1 MLRVTSPSLLPSSLL
16 SISLFLSSLPF
27 LLSSSLSFIA
37 TAAAEEPLSP
47 FFLFLSAPDAA
58 TQAAA
63 ELLLPCL
70 FLPGLSLADVAAAAL
85 EPSAAVEPPS
95 PRIPISHSRHLTRLQ
110 LGLLLNHR
118 DQPSICAPLRLM
130 RLRPHYP
137 LRLPRQ
143 NRLQIHR
150 LGRLLLRLSNRKRL
164 RILESLAPYG
174 LLLQMV
180 YLFRT
185 YNCAE
190 FPMEVTLRRRPMLAN
205 HLCADTY
212 YSNRPQSIRS

>member
-1 MLRVTSPSLLPSSLL
+1 VLRITSPSLLPSSLL
-16 SISLFLSSLPF
+16 SVSLFLSSLPF

-70 FLPGLSLADVAAAAL
+70 FLPGLSLTDVAAAAL
-85 EPSAAVEPPS
+85 EPPAAVEPLS

-118 DQPSICAPLRLM
+118 GLMIATAPA
-130 RLRPHYP
+130 
-137 LRLPRQ
+137 
-143 NRLQIHR
+143 
-150 LGRLLLRLSNRKRL
+150 LSV
-164 RILESLAPYG
+164 AAAD
-174 LLLQMV
+174 
-180 YLFRT
+180 
-185 YNCAE
+185 AE
-190 FPMEVTLRRRPMLAN
+190 PAADPQAWAAAAAAVKPETIAN
-205 HLCADTY
+205 T
-212 YSNRPQSIRS
+212 